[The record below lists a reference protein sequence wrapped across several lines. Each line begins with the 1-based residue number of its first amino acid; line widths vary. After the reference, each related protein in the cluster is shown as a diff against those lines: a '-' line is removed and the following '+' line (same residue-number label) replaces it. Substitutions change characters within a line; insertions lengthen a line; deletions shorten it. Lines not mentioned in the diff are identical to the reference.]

1 MNRIVVYL
9 PTLSYSQNS
18 SGVYRTFYFQCSFN
32 LFVSSLG
39 RRWNIQLNEWMIRE
53 FSVIL
58 CRSSK
63 LYSEKYCSIIADV
76 SEMIDSWT
84 LLIVLDSFSSGF
96 IVTFDTYWKHVSTT
110 FSMKEW
116 EFGVHYDEFCNS
128 TYTSSLDIII
138 SNNHNWKWIC
148 VVVLSNW
155 CKWQFSTDKYERYEV
170 FLAKFET
177 FYGVSRIEIMFE
189 EVEFWFLISFT

>member
-128 TYTSSLDIII
+128 TCTFSLDVII
-138 SNNHNWKWIC
+138 SIKQLWLKMNLCRSSFDLMQMTIIYRCIWT
-148 VVVLSNW
+148 LRRFS
-155 CKWQFSTDKYERYEV
+155 CK
-170 FLAKFET
+170 KFEI
-177 FYGVSRIEIMFE
+177 FCGIFRIEIMFV
-189 EVEFWFLISFT
+189 EVEF